1 MLSFIQYIL
10 REQEEF
16 HHFVMPL
23 MSGKPHT
30 HVGHARDIVGGMYN
44 AANKLGVKA
53 TSMIVGLHKGS
64 KTDPLSGEEK
74 AEIFRKQVN
83 NPKVDI
89 QPEEGM
95 GGAIRRAI
103 ANSGKGKNHLH
114 IVVGFDRINM
124 GHELANKIKS
134 GVLEPYDIPRNHFDT
149 ISVHGP
155 DGKEYK
161 PGDKVPAG
169 NRMIVGGKPISGT
182 RLRETIVN
190 KDKPLWQKMT
200 GPAANDDLWNEL
212 QRQRSKIKVKRPG
225 SETKINAPIDEN
237 FIDGKHPEH
246 KGDMARHGLKG
257 KSISELKKVLKS
269 NASPRKKQLAHW
281 YINMHSRGK

>member
-30 HVGHARDIVGGMYN
+30 HVGHAKDIVGGMYN
-44 AANKLGVKA
+44 AAKKLGVKA

-83 NPKVDI
+83 NPEVDI

-95 GGAIRRAI
+95 GGAVRRAI
-103 ANSGKGKNHLH
+103 AKSGKGKNHLH

-124 GHELANKIKS
+124 GHELANKIKN
-134 GVLEPYDIPRNHFDT
+134 GVLEPYDIPRNHFRT

-190 KDKPLWQKMT
+190 KDKPLWQKMI
-200 GPAANDDLWNEL
+200 GFKDDSLWNKL
-212 QRQRSKIKVKRPG
+212 QTSKIKVKRPG
-225 SETKINAPIDEN
+225 SGTKIDEN

-269 NASPRKKQLAHW
+269 DASPRKKQLAHW
-281 YINMHSRGK
+281 YINMHLRKK

>member
-10 REQEEF
+10 REQEEH

-30 HVGHARDIVGGMYN
+30 HVGHAKDIVGGMYN

-95 GGAIRRAI
+95 GGAVRRAI
-103 ANSGKGKNHLH
+103 AESGEGKNHLH

-124 GHELANKIKS
+124 GHELANKIKN

-161 PGDKVPAG
+161 PGDKVPEG
-169 NRMIVGGKPISGT
+169 NRMIVEIG
-182 RLRETIVN
+182 R
-190 KDKPLWQKMT
+190 
-200 GPAANDDLWNEL
+200 
-212 QRQRSKIKVKRPG
+212 
-225 SETKINAPIDEN
+225 
-237 FIDGKHPEH
+237 
-246 KGDMARHGLKG
+246 
-257 KSISELKKVLKS
+257 
-269 NASPRKKQLAHW
+269 AHV
-281 YINMHSRGK
+281 

>member
-1 MLSFIQYIL
+1 MLSFIQYIF
-10 REQEEF
+10 REQEEH

-30 HVGHARDIVGGMYN
+30 HVGHAKDIVGGMYN
-44 AANKLGVKA
+44 AAKKLGVKA

-83 NPKVDI
+83 NPEVDI

-95 GGAIRRAI
+95 GGAVRRAI
-103 ANSGKGKNHLH
+103 AKSGKGKNHLH

-124 GHELANKIKS
+124 GHELANKIKN

-155 DGKEYK
+155 DGTEYK
-161 PGDKVPAG
+161 PGDKVPEG

-190 KDKPLWQKMT
+190 KDKPLWQKMI
-200 GPAANDDLWNEL
+200 GFKDDSLWNKL
-212 QRQRSKIKVKRPG
+212 QTSKIKVKRAG
-225 SETKINAPIDEN
+225 SETKIHEN

-269 NASPRKKQLAHW
+269 DASPRTKQLAHW
-281 YINMHSRGK
+281 YINMHSRKK